1 MRKKKQALTG
11 LSLSECI
18 AVAVKCGQVPDMRSW
33 RDLPTLALTRGERNC
48 RFIESYCKV
57 PEGDHVGEPVVLAD
71 FQVLFLLSIYD
82 NPAGTDTAILSI
94 ARKNSKT
101 ATIAFVVLIH
111 TVGPEAQQNSRIISG
126 AMSREQAA
134 EVFNL
139 ASKCVLLSEKLSA
152 IIKIIPSSKKL
163 IGLPMNVEYQAIS
176 ADGKTAHG
184 KSPIVAIL
192 DEVGQVRGPRS
203 DFIDA
208 ITTAQ
213 GAYENPLLIYIST
226 QAANDVD
233 LFSILID
240 DATNHKHPKTVCHV
254 YATDD
259 DADLLDEKGWIKS
272 NPALGLFRSVSDMRK
287 QAEKAD
293 RMPSF
298 ENTFRNLNLN
308 QRVSTVSPF
317 VSKSI
322 WESCGEEPASL
333 EGATVY
339 GGLDLSMRTD
349 LTSLVLIGEDA
360 DGKFNVWPFFWTPE
374 IGLKDRAARDRE
386 PYDVWVDKG
395 FLRTTPGATVD
406 YSFIAT
412 EIAELSTECEILS
425 IGYDRWRIDL
435 LKREFEILGLDL
447 PLVEFGQGFK
457 DMSPAL
463 DTLESLLLN
472 SALSHGMHPVL
483 TMCARNAVISKD
495 PAGNRKLDK
504 SKATGRIDGM
514 VALAMA
520 GGVSSKAEEAED
532 IGDFLSNPV
541 RVY

>member
-1 MRKKKQALTG
+1 
-11 LSLSECI
+11 
-18 AVAVKCGQVPDMRSW
+18 
-33 RDLPTLALTRGERNC
+33 LTRGERVIA
-48 RFIESYCKV
+48 FIEQHCV
-57 PEGDHVGEPVVLAD
+57 IPEGDKVGQPVVLAG
-71 FQVLFLLSIYD
+71 FQKKFILEVYD
-82 NPAGTDTAILSI
+82 NPEVTDTGILSI
-94 ARKNSKT
+94 ARKNAKT
-101 ATIAFVVLIH
+101 GTIAFIMLAH
-111 TVGPEAQQNSRIISG
+111 TVGPEAVQNSRIISG
-126 AMSREQAA
+126 AMSRDQAS
-134 EVFNL
+134 EVYNL
-139 ASKCVLLSEKLSA
+139 ASKCVMLSPTLSP

-176 ADGKTAHG
+176 ADNKTAHG
-184 KSPIVAIL
+184 KSPILAII

-226 QAANDVD
+226 QSANDGD
-233 LFSILID
+233 LFSVLID
-240 DATNHKHPKTVCHV
+240 DAKNNKHPKTVCHV
-254 YATDD
+254 YAADE
-259 DADLLDEKGWIKS
+259 DADLLDEKQWHKA
-272 NPALGLFRSVSDMRK
+272 NPALGLFRSMSDMRK

-349 LTSLVLIGEDA
+349 LTALVLIGDDA